1 MRLLRPDGGMDA
13 GVHRT
18 NQRKV
23 HRQVGLQA
31 LQRSRQRRDRQK
43 NRGEKTDQ
51 HRQNSGFLEKRIW
64 REEEWRRICGFLV
77 GRKKFLDFCIILF
90 LIININ
96 SRFKKLNKFSNAT
109 CDADIVI

>member
-1 MRLLRPDGGMDA
+1 MHA

-23 HRQVGLQA
+23 QRQVGLRA

-51 HRQNSGFLEKRIW
+51 HRRNSGETHQLLQAI
-64 REEEWRRICGFLV
+64 LV
-77 GRKKFLDFCIILF
+77 TEDEIKDL
-90 LIININ
+90 
-96 SRFKKLNKFSNAT
+96 
-109 CDADIVI
+109 

>member
-23 HRQVGLQA
+23 QRQVGLQA

-43 NRGEKTDQ
+43 KQ
-51 HRQNSGFLEKRIW
+51 
-64 REEEWRRICGFLV
+64 RR
-77 GRKKFLDFCIILF
+77 KD
-90 LIININ
+90 
-96 SRFKKLNKFSNAT
+96 
-109 CDADIVI
+109 

>member
-1 MRLLRPDGGMDA
+1 MHA

-23 HRQVGLQA
+23 QRQVGLRA

-51 HRQNSGFLEKRIW
+51 HRRSSGETHELLQAI
-64 REEEWRRICGFLV
+64 LV
-77 GRKKFLDFCIILF
+77 TEDEIKDL
-90 LIININ
+90 
-96 SRFKKLNKFSNAT
+96 
-109 CDADIVI
+109 